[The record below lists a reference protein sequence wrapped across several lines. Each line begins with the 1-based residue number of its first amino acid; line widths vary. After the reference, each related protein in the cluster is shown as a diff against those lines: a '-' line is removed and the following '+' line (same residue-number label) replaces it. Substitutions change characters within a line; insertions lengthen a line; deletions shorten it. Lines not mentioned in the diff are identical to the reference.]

1 MLILLGGPDRVG
13 KTTLAQQL
21 GYISGFTVKHH
32 GPPDIRDESIFDI
45 YRRNLEDGG
54 DQIWDRSYLCAFI
67 LERYRRRNHDHL
79 VEIMDLEFEL
89 SKKHEIIHV
98 GVTKPWHWS
107 APLHWEELNKAEHR
121 SSHWALRD
129 AFMARQN
136 EHHFYIDEMENFY
149 RYVTMFPSFMV
160 EPTWSA
166 SDVWE
171 NIQAINRMERPRFA
185 VTGNA
190 LH

>member
-13 KTTLAQQL
+13 KSTLAASLSALTQ
-21 GYISGFTVKHH
+21 IPVKHH
-32 GPPDIRDESIFDI
+32 SAPDVFDGNIFDI
-45 YRRNLEDGG
+45 YRRNLDEGG

-79 VEIMDLEFEL
+79 IEIMDLEFEL
-89 SKKHEIIHV
+89 SKKHEVIHV

-107 APLHWEELNKAEHR
+107 APLHWEELNKRHR
-121 SSHWALRD
+121 LPSHWALRD
-129 AFMARQN
+129 EFMSRQN

-160 EPTWSA
+160 QPEWGA
-166 SDVWE
+166 YEVWE
-171 NIQAINRMERPRFA
+171 NVEAIRDMQRPKFT